1 MTVRVYLT
9 AVRVYPEGPQPGDL
23 AAERFFVHAS
33 DVPECWVETESGSV
47 PDLGRTVTFAFT
59 RPMGLGFGRITG
71 TIERKVRK
79 GKRGDAEAVASP
91 RTSDSSGPPE

>member
-9 AVRVYPEGPQPGDL
+9 AVRVYPDGPQPGDL

-47 PDLGRTVTFAFT
+47 PDRGRTVTFAFA
-59 RPMGLGFGRITG
+59 RPMGLGFERISG
-71 TIERKVRK
+71 TVERNVRK
-79 GKRGDAEAVASP
+79 GQRGQAAAVSV
-91 RTSDSSGPPE
+91 TG

>member
-9 AVRVYPEGPQPGDL
+9 AVRVHPEGPQTGDL

-47 PDLGRTVTFAFT
+47 PEPGRTVTFAFT
-59 RPMGLGFGRITG
+59 RAMGLGFGRISG
-71 TIERKVRK
+71 TIERKVPK
-79 GKRGDAEAVASP
+79 AQRGPAIPAPAS
-91 RTSDSSGPPE
+91 